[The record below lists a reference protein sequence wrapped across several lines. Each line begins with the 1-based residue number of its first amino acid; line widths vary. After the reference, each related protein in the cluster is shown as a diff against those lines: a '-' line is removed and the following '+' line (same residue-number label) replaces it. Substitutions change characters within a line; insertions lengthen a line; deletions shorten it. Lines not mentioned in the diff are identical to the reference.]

1 MFHQELNKLKAA
13 RPESNKRPLDDDTP
27 SLQRH
32 EKRKAYVVRFSNT
45 ITVLVGDERTPYMLH
60 KDKICAQSNFFKA
73 ACSQAYE
80 PWAAVDVD
88 DSIVRLPE
96 ESPEHFETYRD
107 WVYKSQIH
115 ISNAI
120 SVNEEIGLMRLYLL
134 GIVLDDYKFRNAV
147 MERLIGT
154 LNLIDAFPTSKEIG
168 EVYAKTSAG
177 SPLRRFLVIFAMPLH
192 DPNAPG
198 ALEIMAEW
206 PKVFIT
212 EMAQELLLDRL
223 SNGPADGSVMGSLQ
237 AALRDSI
244 RPEVEPEVDTV
255 EFGREKRVD

>member
-60 KDKICAQSNFFKA
+60 KDKICAQSNFLKA

-147 MERLIGT
+147 MER
-154 LNLIDAFPTSKEIG
+154 FKEIG

-177 SPLRRFLVIFAMPLH
+177 SPLRRFPVIFAMHPH

-198 ALEIMAEW
+198 ALEIMEEW

-244 RPEVEPEVDTV
+244 RPEIEPEVDTE
-255 EFGREKRVD
+255 EFGGEKRVD